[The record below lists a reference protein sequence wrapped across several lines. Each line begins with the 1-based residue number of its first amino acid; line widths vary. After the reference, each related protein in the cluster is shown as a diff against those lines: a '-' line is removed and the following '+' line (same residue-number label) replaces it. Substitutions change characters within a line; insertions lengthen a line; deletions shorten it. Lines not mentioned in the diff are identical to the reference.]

1 MKMHVDL
8 FDSYNKTIR
17 REMDDELGFIIERN
31 NLNIR
36 YAIETVLKEELIN
49 KKNAENLSDK

>member
-1 MKMHVDL
+1 MHVDL